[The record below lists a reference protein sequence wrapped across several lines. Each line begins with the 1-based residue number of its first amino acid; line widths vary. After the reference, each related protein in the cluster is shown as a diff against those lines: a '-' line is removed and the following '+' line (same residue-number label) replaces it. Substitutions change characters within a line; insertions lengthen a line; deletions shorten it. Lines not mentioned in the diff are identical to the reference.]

1 MAAKYDGFRLLSR
14 RKKKHAIII
23 TMTDELHLAHT
34 NASSDSETCQK
45 SSLIT
50 IIDYNI
56 HLAKAIYEPLILTEQ
71 NRKKYKTKSWLYG
84 SVKMFMVFIR

>member
-50 IIDYNI
+50 IIDYI
-56 HLAKAIYEPLILTEQ
+56 HSAKAIYELILTER

>member
-1 MAAKYDGFRLLSR
+1 MAAKYDGFRLISR

-45 SSLIT
+45 KSSLII
-50 IIDYNI
+50 IIDYI
-56 HLAKAIYEPLILTEQ
+56 HSAKAIYELILTEQ